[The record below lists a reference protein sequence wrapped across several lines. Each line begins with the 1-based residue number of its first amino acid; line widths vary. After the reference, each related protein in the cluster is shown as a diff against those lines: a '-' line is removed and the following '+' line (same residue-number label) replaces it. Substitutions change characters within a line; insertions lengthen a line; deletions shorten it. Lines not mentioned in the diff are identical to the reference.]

1 MSDKKNMSTPPTP
14 DSLPKELSQDAF
26 HPSITPSSS
35 LQTVIKHNE
44 DLMAR
49 LSVNLRRVGH
59 LEKVIDDL
67 TMRLKVEKASADSLR
82 DELLIY
88 TEKNRLS
95 ESQNQKMLSDLSRNQ
110 HKIEQ
115 LQTENESLKSNLKN
129 LESKYEHKLNVAE
142 TEISELLKVKENAEK
157 ILKPNLVFLE
167 DQIKKLNLS
176 YDELRLKNEDLKEKL
191 LTLSHQAQSEALKFQ
206 NISKDLQHKVK
217 ERDIIIKQ
225 YEDLDLKL
233 KALSKDKAILENK
246 NIDLSRELK
255 KTQTSRS
262 AEVENLQED
271 ISSKASEI
279 QKLKVE
285 NYELKKSWADSH
297 AKNKAF
303 EAQVQNLEE
312 QAQSMN
318 YMWQEKNRK
327 YSEVESQ
334 NKIYETMRHDLSLK
348 IKNYELELKNKNK
361 KISDLVSM
369 VESMKSKGHH
379 EKEAIIET
387 AIRGMRDLYFEDDIQ
402 PTAMSEH
409 KNDITR

>member
-1 MSDKKNMSTPPTP
+1 MSDKINTNTPPPTP
-14 DSLPKELSQDAF
+14 DSLPKELSRDVF
-26 HPSITPSSS
+26 HPSVSPSSS

-115 LQTENESLKSNLKN
+115 LQTENESLKSNLKT
-129 LESKYEHKLNVAE
+129 LESKYESKFSLIENEV
-142 TEISELLKVKENAEK
+142 SELLKVKDNAETF
-157 ILKPNLVFLE
+157 LKPNLVFLE
-167 DQIKKLNLS
+167 DQIKKVNSS
-176 YDELRLKNEDLKEKL
+176 YDELRSRNEDLKEKL
-191 LTLSHQAQSEALKFQ
+191 LTLSHQAQSESLKFQ
-206 NISKDLQHKVK
+206 NVSKDLQHKLK
-217 ERDIIIKQ
+217 ERDIIIQQ

-233 KALSKDKAILENK
+233 KSLSKEKAILENK
-246 NIDLSRELK
+246 NIDLSRDLK
-255 KTQTSRS
+255 KVQAAKS
-262 AEVENLQED
+262 AEVENLQEEL
-271 ISSKASEI
+271 STKSSEI

-297 AKNKAF
+297 TKNKAY
-303 EAQVQNLEE
+303 EVQVQNLEE
-312 QAQSMN
+312 QSQSMN

-327 YSEVESQ
+327 FSEVETQ
-334 NKIYETMRHDLSLK
+334 NKIYESMRHDLSLK
-348 IKNYELELKNKNK
+348 IRNYDLEIKNKNK
-361 KISDLVSM
+361 KISDLLSM
-369 VESMKSKGHH
+369 VESMKLKGHH

-387 AIRGMRDLYFEDDIQ
+387 AIRGMRDLHFEDDIQ
-402 PTAMSEH
+402 ISSSPDPRNE
-409 KNDITR
+409 I